1 MRALVDFMNHGI
13 LPFTGREDLVER
25 VVSFWRNSADGNM
38 LQGMLLLG
46 EAGAGKSRLLEEA
59 AGRIARANGA
69 VVHIKLFPESATSI
83 VPLIARA
90 IWRFS
95 ESHPHLAI
103 EAEETP
109 ASVVAALR
117 RLIHLRPT
125 LVVFED
131 VHLLGQG
138 GGAGGGV
145 ISIFGSILEALA
157 DEQVALLCL
166 ARPVELAIKGV
177 LERHLVDEIELPRLD
192 IDAVASIW
200 LNLFGSSPAPEIA
213 QIILDATGGNPLA
226 LRSALRGAIKVGAV
240 VGEGGDRGGMSVGP
254 ERFREVVERS
264 VELLSEGMAA
274 HLTEDERRS
283 AARVASLGEIVARE
297 SALAALDGNESMLEM
312 LSFKGVLVEGGMLV
326 EAFPGPSGTRPLL
339 SFTHSLLHR
348 RLAGAGAITQAELAS
363 ILALDIPLYSVIP
376 FSLLLEGEEP
386 SEIDVQV
393 VGRVIARVALI
404 CPFLNR
410 SHDWELGDVV
420 RRACS
425 RLLEANADRFDPQEL
440 RRHRAML
447 LNARLYLLWRGDYDD
462 VYASLVDELEKL
474 TASSDDPVMVEHYL
488 LAHLHRTRLLRRRD
502 YRACGPVW
510 RSACDLVAAHPFLI
524 GTMAWV
530 QFLVE
535 VATSAR
541 TTSDVDRMREVETR
555 YRQIL
560 ESDISEGTRIGARHA
575 IFPYLADL
583 FDTPEE
589 AAERLAT
596 IDELMAEHRRDDRL
610 FSMKAL
616 IRNSMGWMDEAS
628 DVVRKEL
635 IPRFRA
641 SGLLYNVLQS
651 HIVLLQV
658 DSAHGRPLDQIEAD
672 GERIIREAPAGMQV
686 LLRQTVGIHLPYEGL
701 LRGNPAWAA
710 RVYHRFLGEEAK
722 VSSTLPF
729 LIDLALGDYDSA
741 LARDVSFNDRAHAL
755 RCLVDAVAGK
765 GSRERILEH
774 AEDVLSAPLLRTVDL
789 GMRRVALGILAG
801 TKEKELRRLI
811 VPSLMEMLE
820 WLNAR
825 SLGVYMESALEEH
838 ADLLPPADAAKW
850 RSEVAR
856 IARGRERALVA
867 REGTGRIRVSMLG
880 AISVRQSDGEVSSPR
895 GIRVKTLLGLMVA
908 DRILETPL
916 SHREFCRLVAPEA
929 SEFEDA
935 RKSLNLAVH
944 RLRESIGHQAILTDR
959 DTPRLD
965 PDLVEIDLVQVHELL
980 NQATRGVREGSYPRA
995 FAGLMEALERIG
1007 GDVPFPTLYDDFFEA
1022 AREDFE
1028 SRLRTIV
1035 LLVARGLGR
1044 EGDVAGAAQILNR
1057 AVIAM
1062 PGDEEISL
1070 ALAESLAQ
1078 LGRRTEAERIRME
1091 VAG

>member
-1 MRALVDFMNHGI
+1 
-13 LPFTGREDLVER
+13 
-25 VVSFWRNSADGNM
+25 M
-38 LQGMLLLG
+38 LQGMLVLG

-59 AGRIARANGA
+59 AGRITRANGA

-83 VPLIARA
+83 VPLVARA

-131 VHLLGQG
+131 VHLLGIG
-138 GGAGGGV
+138 GSAGSSV

-192 IDAVASIW
+192 LDALEGIW
-200 LNLFGSSPAPEIA
+200 KNLFGTAPQPEIA
-213 QIILDATGGNPLA
+213 QIMLDATGGNPLA

-240 VGEGGDRGGMSVGP
+240 GGEGGDRGGISVGP
-254 ERFREVVERS
+254 ERFRDVVERS

-274 HLTEDERRS
+274 HLTDEERRCAS
-283 AARVASLGEIVARE
+283 RVAALGEIVARE
-297 SALAALDGNESMLEM
+297 SAVAALEGDESMLEI
-312 LSFKGVLVEGGMLV
+312 LSFKGVLVEGGLLV
-326 EAFPGPSGTRPLL
+326 EPFPGPSSAQPLL

-348 RLAGAGAITQAELAS
+348 RLAGAGAISHSDLAS
-363 ILALDIPLYSVIP
+363 ILALDIPLYSVVP
-376 FSLLLEGEEP
+376 YSLLLEGDEP
-386 SEIDVQV
+386 TNIDVRV
-393 VGRVIARVALI
+393 VARAIARGVSI

-410 SHDWELGDVV
+410 SNDWELGDVV

-425 RLLEANADRFDPQEL
+425 RLLDANADRFDQLEL
-440 RRHRAML
+440 RQLRAML
-447 LNARLYLLWRGDYDD
+447 VNAQLYLLWRGDYDD
-462 VYASLVDELEKL
+462 AFAALVDELEQI
-474 TASSDDPVMVEHYL
+474 TSAGDDPVLVEHRL
-488 LAHLHRTRLLRRRD
+488 LSHLHRTRLLRRRD
-502 YRACGPVW
+502 YMACGPVW
-510 RSACDLVAAHPFLI
+510 RSACDLVAEHPFLI

-530 QFLVE
+530 QYLVE

-541 TTSDVDRMREVETR
+541 TTSDVARLREVEGR

-560 ESDISEGTRIGARHA
+560 DSDVTQSIRIGARHA
-575 IFPYLADL
+575 VFPYLADL
-583 FDTPEE
+583 YDTPQE
-589 AAERLAT
+589 AADRLAT
-596 IDELMAEHRRDDRL
+596 IEELMTEHRRDDRL

-628 DVVRKEL
+628 IVVRKEL

-651 HIVLLQV
+651 YIMLLQV
-658 DSAHGRPLDQIEAD
+658 DSAHGRPLEYIEAE
-672 GERIIREAPAGMQV
+672 GERIIRDAPSGMQV
-686 LLRQTVGIHLPYEGL
+686 LLRQTAGIHLPYEGL
-701 LRGNPAWAA
+701 LRGDAAWAL
-710 RVYHRFLGEEAK
+710 RVYHHFLGAEPN
-722 VSSTLPF
+722 VSSALSF
-729 LIDLALGDYDSA
+729 LLDLALGNHEAA
-741 LARDVSFNDRAHAL
+741 LARDVLSHDRAHAL
-755 RCLVDAVAGK
+755 QRLLDVTLAK
-765 GSRERILEH
+765 GPLEQVVERTEEILR
-774 AEDVLSAPLLRTVDL
+774 APLLRTVDVVT
-789 GMRRVALGILAG
+789 RRMAISLVAGR
-801 TKEKELRRLI
+801 KSKELSRI
-811 VPSLMEMLE
+811 IAASLTEILE

-825 SLGVYMESALEEH
+825 SLGVYMEALLEEH
-838 ADLLPPADAAKW
+838 GDMLPPAEAAKW
-850 RSEVAR
+850 RSEVSR
-856 IARGRERALVA
+856 IARA
-867 REGTGRIRVSMLG
+867 REKATLAGKGEGGIRVSMLG
-880 AISVRQSDGEVSSPR
+880 TISVRQSNGEVASPR

-916 SHREFCRLVAPEA
+916 SHREFCRLVTPEA

-944 RLRESIGHQAILTDR
+944 RLRESIGHEAILTDR
-959 DTPRLD
+959 ETPRLD
-965 PDLVEIDLVQVHELL
+965 PDLVEIDLVRVHDLL
-980 NQATRGVREGSYPRA
+980 TQASRGVREGSYPRA
-995 FAGLMEALERIG
+995 FAALMEALERIG

-1022 AREDFE
+1022 ARDDFE
-1028 SRLRTIV
+1028 SRLRSIV
-1035 LLVARGLGR
+1035 LLVARGLSR

-1057 AVIAM
+1057 AVISM
-1062 PGDEEISL
+1062 PGDDEVSL
-1070 ALAESLAQ
+1070 ALAEALTQ

-1091 VAG
+1091 VDG